1 MEILSAKFNGILNTI
16 KKKPY
21 DFLDQ
26 RRTDFDIDYE
36 DFKKNIQ
43 DLHVIMNNFKLKLHN
58 NAEIKNKFPFK
69 NSILSFIDNQFERIQ
84 NTDRSL
90 QMLRRFE
97 KLDLPNMNIQ
107 EKYAR
112 ILTHYAKDIEQV
124 SKIYQKSKQQP
135 PVARDLPPI
144 AGKILWSRQLYRRIS
159 QPMEVFEANK
169 KILKN
174 VEAKKI
180 IKNYNQLS
188 AVLIEY
194 EVLYHRTWLRQVEI
208 VLSGIHSS
216 LIIKH
221 PETNEYLV
229 NFDPEIITLIRETE
243 CMKRLKLDVPKE
255 AENLITRQ
263 EIFKHNYDR
272 IKVII

>member
-1 MEILSAKFNGILNTI
+1 
-16 KKKPY
+16 
-21 DFLDQ
+21 
-26 RRTDFDIDYE
+26 
-36 DFKKNIQ
+36 
-43 DLHVIMNNFKLKLHN
+43 
-58 NAEIKNKFPFK
+58 
-69 NSILSFIDNQFERIQ
+69 
-84 NTDRSL
+84 
-90 QMLRRFE
+90 
-97 KLDLPNMNIQ
+97 MNIQ

-112 ILTHYAKDIEQV
+112 ILTHYAKDIEIV

-144 AGKILWSRQLYRRIS
+144 AGKILWARQLYRRIN

-169 KILKN
+169 NILHN

-208 VLSGIHSS
+208 VLSGIHVS

-243 CMKRLKLDVPKE
+243 CMKRLKLDVPQE
-255 AENLITRQ
+255 AENLISRQ

-272 IKVII
+272 IKVKIIFKAKIYIQNF